1 MIKAG
6 WLLILVAAMLVTVA
20 VVAEA
25 QQPKKIPRIGVLSL
39 ANGPAWQEKEFL
51 QGLRDL
57 GYVEGQN
64 IIMEYRWAGG
74 KVDRLP
80 ALADELVQLKVDI
93 IAVRT
98 TPVVQAAKK
107 ATTTIPILMLSA
119 ADPVGMGFVASL
131 AQPGGNITGMSSMM
145 PELAGKRLE
154 LLREVL
160 PKLSRVA
167 FLAFGVDPAHKLFV
181 KEAHDAAARAGIK
194 FQPSVIAATDEIE
207 SAFSAMIKDR
217 AGALIVQPLFINN
230 LGQGQRIAKLAV
242 KHRLPTVSDGIPFA
256 EEGGLMFY
264 GPNQKLLYR
273 RAAVFVDKILKG
285 TKPADLPVEQ
295 PMKFEFEINLKT
307 AKQIGITIPQSVL
320 FRADRVIK

>member
-1 MIKAG
+1 MITRSFVSCC
-6 WLLILVAAMLVTVA
+6 LLITVFLITNS
-20 VVAEA
+20 AEA
-25 QQPKKIPRIGVLSL
+25 QQTKKLPRIGMLSL
-39 ANGPAWQEKEFL
+39 ASGPGWQEEEFL

-64 IIMEYRWAGG
+64 IMLEYRWAAG

-107 ATTTIPILMLSA
+107 ATTTIPILILSA
-119 ADPVGMGFVASL
+119 ADPVGMGFVTSL
-131 AQPGGNITGMSSMM
+131 ARPGGNITGMSSMM

-230 LGQGQRIAKLAV
+230 LGQGQKIAKLAV

-285 TKPADLPVEQ
+285 AKPADLPVEQ
-295 PMKFEFEINLKT
+295 PMKFEFVVNLKT
-307 AKQIGITIPQSVL
+307 AKQIGLTIPQTVL
-320 FRADRVIK
+320 FRADKVIK

>member
-6 WLLILVAAMLVTVA
+6 WSLILVAVMLVTVA

-39 ANGPAWQEKEFL
+39 ASGPAWQEEEFL
-51 QGLRDL
+51 HGLRDL
-57 GYVEGQN
+57 GYVDGRN
-64 IIMEYRWAGG
+64 IIIEYRWAGG
-74 KVDRLP
+74 KIDRLP

-98 TPVVQAAKK
+98 TPVVQSAKK

-154 LLREVL
+154 LLREVF

-167 FLAFGVDPAHKLFV
+167 FLAFGSDPAHKLFV
-181 KEAHDAAARAGIK
+181 KEAREAAERARVK
-194 FQPSVIAATDEIE
+194 FQPLVITASEEIE